1 MSQLIGSLDS
11 RPCCS
16 PQPEFN
22 SGTSVLT
29 RGIAALQA
37 GDAGR
42 ARWLLTLAVRQ
53 SAGSEQAWFW
63 LSAALQTP
71 QGRAFCLQQVLI
83 RNPEN
88 QLARRGLEELE
99 KVPRAPALIA
109 QPPALTEC
117 SQSFSWHPAPVWRW
131 VVHRLRVTT
140 EASAN
145 DSASST
151 FSRVAKYTLIRALI
165 LCLAVVVGVFLAI
178 ILINFGGFVDQI
190 YQERINWA
198 LAHMA
203 MDMHGMSPEEK
214 FPILEQARWEMEEAM
229 GLHEPFL
236 RRCALWLMHGLT
248 LNWEDVA
255 YLSPY
260 WDTRPVID
268 VILERLPNTLLLAG
282 TSNLLLFTTAILVAL
297 ILSRK
302 YGHWLDRILIALSPI
317 SSAPNWVYGIILTV
331 IFAAQLRLLPFNGM
345 FDSMPPRTQFGY
357 ITVVLKHMILP
368 VTAIV
373 LSMFFQGVYAWRTFF
388 LLHAKEDYVELA
400 EAKGL
405 PPRVL
410 ERRYILRPTL
420 PYVLTSFAL
429 MIISFWQGA
438 MALEVFFR
446 WPGIGALFVEA
457 VWSLSRT
464 TVISLVVIFA
474 YLLALSVFVLD
485 ILYSLLDPRVR
496 VGSKAWSAPVRGQ
509 LSAASRQRGWAR
521 AVRERFRFRP
531 PKPSRAQKSLR
542 PRHVQYAQTI
552 SENTRMALRERLKHL
567 WKSTRGFAPRLRDM
581 ARYPSTVIGLATIV
595 ILIGVSVYTVIT
607 IPYNQAIR
615 LWLAE
620 GSSTLRNPR
629 NAQPEWAN
637 LFRRDDLPRTL
648 VLDSADEFTL
658 PAIPDQYTASR
669 DGIVSKSAKI
679 ASKDMTEVT
688 ISFLF
693 DYPYSSFP
701 QDLAIYLT
709 AHYNEKRPLISL
721 TLLTPD
727 GREIELQ
734 QFSITSNHTYQ
745 VSADTRLRQRN
756 ALGGVGGEPIQ
767 KLLAVPEAE
776 PAFPAKGTY
785 ELQVTGLVFEDD
797 SDLDAELV
805 LYGQVFGL
813 AGTDH
818 QRRDLMVAMLW
829 GTPVALA
836 FGLAGAVCTS
846 LATMAIAAVGVW
858 FGGWVDNLIQSISQV
873 NMILPAL
880 PIAITVYLV
889 YAKSVWVILGI
900 MVLLS
905 VFGSALKNYRSMFL
919 QIKESSY
926 VEAARAYGAS
936 NWRIIFR
943 YLVPRIMP
951 VLIPQLVF
959 LIPGYVFLEATLAFL
974 GVSDVYLPTWG
985 KVISDALTNNV
996 FQGHYYW
1003 VLEPISLLML
1013 TGLAFAMVG
1022 FSLDRIFNPRLREM

>member
-16 PQPEFN
+16 PQPEFD
-22 SGTSVLT
+22 SGKLLLA

-42 ARWLLTLAVRQ
+42 ARWLLTLAVQQ
-53 SAGSEQAWFW
+53 SASSERAWLW
-63 LSAALQTP
+63 LSAALRTP
-71 QGRAFCLQQVLI
+71 QGRAFCLQQVLV
-83 RNPEN
+83 RNPAN
-88 QLARRGLEELE
+88 QLARWGLAELE

-109 QPPALTEC
+109 QPLAPTEYC
-117 SQSFSWHPAPVWRW
+117 HSSSSLPAPAWRRIA
-131 VVHRLRVTT
+131 HRLRTT
-140 EASAN
+140 IGAST
-145 DSASST
+145 DKGASST
-151 FSRVAKYTLIRALI
+151 FSRVAKYTLVRALI
-165 LCLAVVVGVFLAI
+165 LFLAVVVGVFLAI
-178 ILINFGGFVDQI
+178 ILINFGGFIDQI

-214 FPILEQARWEMEEAM
+214 FPILEKARWEMEEAM

-248 LNWEDVA
+248 LDWEDA
-255 YLSPY
+255 AFLSPY
-260 WDTRPVID
+260 WDTRPVMD

-282 TSNLLLFTTAILVAL
+282 TSNLLLFSTAILVAL
-297 ILSRK
+297 VLSRK
-302 YGHWLDRILIALSPI
+302 YGHWLDRMLIALSPI

-345 FDSMPPRTQFGY
+345 FDVMPPRTQFGY

-388 LLHAKEDYVELA
+388 LLHAEEDYVELA

-405 PPRVL
+405 PSRML

-429 MIISFWQGA
+429 MVISFWQGA
-438 MALEVFFR
+438 LALEVFFH

-485 ILYSLLDPRVR
+485 MLYSLIDPRVR
-496 VGSKAWSAPVRGQ
+496 VGSKGWTAPARGQ
-509 LSAASRQRGWAR
+509 STVAFGQGGLAR
-521 AVRERFRFRP
+521 AVRKRFRFRP
-531 PKPSRAQKSLR
+531 RELSHAQKSLR
-542 PRHVQYAQTI
+542 PRRLQYAQITFQ
-552 SENTRMALRERLKHL
+552 NTRMTLEEQLKNL
-567 WKSTRGFAPRLRDM
+567 WKSTRGLGSWLKAM
-581 ARYPSTVIGLATIV
+581 ARYPSTVVGLAIIV
-595 ILIGVSVYTVIT
+595 ILIGVSIYTVIT
-607 IPYNQAIR
+607 IPYSQAIR

-620 GSSTLRNPR
+620 GGSTLRNPR
-629 NAQPEWAN
+629 NAQPEWVN

-648 VLDSADEFTL
+648 VLDSQGESTL
-658 PAIPDQYTASR
+658 PTIPDQYTASR
-669 DGIVSKSAKI
+669 DGIVGKSTKV
-679 ASKDMTEVT
+679 ASENMTEVT

-693 DYPYSSFP
+693 DYSYNSFP
-701 QDLAIYLT
+701 QDLAVYLA
-709 AHYNEKRPLISL
+709 AHYREKRPMIFL

-727 GREIELQ
+727 GREIELG

-767 KLLAVPEAE
+767 KLFAVPEVE
-776 PAFPAKGTY
+776 PAIPAKGAY
-785 ELQVTGLVFEDD
+785 ELQVTGFMFEDD

-829 GTPVALA
+829 GAPVALV
-836 FGLAGAVCTS
+836 FGLLGAVCTS
-846 LATMAIAAVGVW
+846 LATMAIAGVGVW
-858 FGGWVDNLIQSISQV
+858 FGGWVDNLVQSVSQV
-873 NMILPAL
+873 NMVLPAL
-880 PIAITVYLV
+880 PIAITVYLI
-889 YAKSVWVILGI
+889 YAKSVWVILGV

-905 VFGSALKNYRSMFL
+905 IFGSALKNYRAMFL
-919 QIKESSY
+919 QVKESPY

-936 NWRIIFR
+936 NSRIVVR

-985 KVISDALTNNV
+985 KVINDALTNNV